1 MYNRYTFTAIQ
12 ALQAQPKIQFVGVK
26 SVAHL
31 TICWVPYLIKHSGES
46 REGRKLLNWV
56 LKEALAGRVGRN

>member
-1 MYNRYTFTAIQ
+1 MYNLYTVTAIQ
-12 ALQAQPKIQFVGVK
+12 PLQAQPKIQFVGVT

-56 LKEALAGRVGRN
+56 LKEALAEGMGRN